1 MAVTA
6 VAMVAVTAVATMVAD
21 FTAEAAAASM
31 VAARPFTAADFVQV
45 ISSTAAFATVDI
57 GSHTGTTSTGISIMR
72 RRITITRTAAGWS
85 GPITDRAGSV
95 AIARGI
101 TTTGATT
108 IGIIAI
114 GEIETMAEINQA
126 PRAYSAKLD
135 TGFANRIRATYKSR
149 AFSCGKPDAT
159 LPENALWGA

>member
-1 MAVTA
+1 MAV
-6 VAMVAVTAVATMVAD
+6 MVAVMAVGTVVAD

-45 ISSTAAFATVDI
+45 ISSTAAFATVDV
-57 GSHTGTTSTGISIMR
+57 GSHTGTTFTGISIMR
-72 RRITITRTAAGWS
+72 RPITITRTATAGWS

-101 TTTGATT
+101 TITGATT
-108 IGIIAI
+108 TGIIAI

>member
-1 MAVTA
+1 MAVT
-6 VAMVAVTAVATMVAD
+6 VAVTAVATMEAD

-31 VAARPFTAADFVQV
+31 AAVLPFTAADFVQV
-45 ISSTAAFATVDI
+45 MSSTAAFVDI
-57 GSHTGTTSTGISIMR
+57 GSHTGTTFTGISMMR

-85 GPITDRAGSV
+85 GPITDRARSA

-108 IGIIAI
+108 TGIIAI

-126 PRAYSAKLD
+126 PK
-135 TGFANRIRATYKSR
+135 
-149 AFSCGKPDAT
+149 
-159 LPENALWGA
+159 WGA